1 MSYSVVLRSGD
12 ADILTLGSVG
22 PLVAPNYDFEHDERS
37 PPRTVSITKTLTI
50 VGVYLGI
57 ASAIEASFAALDAAL
72 SDTANP
78 IDEIVFKRNAVV
90 IDRIGN
96 NSLYTEFKILSV
108 SESTQDDLRYR
119 WQARLG
125 LTLVASGRQVL
136 DLSGDPIS
144 LQFSDSYNYSPS
156 GLLTRTRSGQVQTVA
171 GTSAEAVARTKGL
184 TLPSSLFG
192 YLTNGPEGV
201 DVVIEDENDTIASF
215 TSVIQESGEDLPA
228 DVSPAYVLSTT
239 VDTVD
244 GESITT
250 VVVQAEGIG
259 SEAAVDAARPSGTT
273 SESKTVG
280 PHQRSAS
287 AVYTTRS
294 LARGLKLRQTRTFSI
309 TGGGRGV
316 RFTQRTGNRPPV
328 KHILPFREVQVL
340 ERVTIRVFGT
350 VGTLTFSLPDA
361 LDLPQDGATEWPQS
375 PTRVVIGKD
384 RNGDEWSAIAT
395 RRYLTASTVAL
406 NLALSAGVQQVDDT
420 GSNDPVADQQ
430 RTGGEFFRRTSSSL
444 GSGTTAGPA
453 GRLA

>member
-1 MSYSVVLRSGD
+1 MSYSVVLRAGD

-37 PPRTVSITKTLTI
+37 PPRTVSITKTMTI
-50 VGVYLGI
+50 VGVYLGT
-57 ASAIEASFAALDAAL
+57 ASTIEASFAALDAAL

-78 IDEIVFKRNAVV
+78 IDEIVFKRDTTV

-96 NSLYTEFKILSV
+96 NSLYTEFRIISV

-144 LQFSDSYNYSPS
+144 LQFSDSYNYSPA

-201 DVVIEDENDTIASF
+201 DVVIEDENDTVASF
-215 TSVIQESGEDLPA
+215 VSVIQESGEDLPA

-239 VDTVD
+239 IDTVD
-244 GESITT
+244 GVSLTT
-250 VVVQAEGIG
+250 VQVSAEGIG
-259 SEAAVDAARPSGTT
+259 AEAAVDAAKPSGATT
-273 SESKTVG
+273 SSKTVG
-280 PHQRSAS
+280 PHQRSAT
-287 AVYTTRS
+287 AIYTTRES
-294 LARGLKLRQTRTFSI
+294 AKGIRVRMTRSFSMS
-309 TGGGRGV
+309 GGGKGIRY
-316 RFTQRTGNRPPV
+316 TERTGNRPPV
-328 KHILPFREVQVL
+328 KHVLPIRASTVV
-340 ERVTIRVFGT
+340 ERLTWRAFGA
-350 VGTLTFSLPDA
+350 VNRDTFSLPEP
-361 LDLPQDGATEWPQS
+361 LIIPQDGATEWSPS
-375 PTRVVIGKD
+375 PTRVVIGDTTK
-384 RNGDEWSAIAT
+384 GDEWTATAIRT
-395 RRYLTASTVAL
+395 YRTASITVL
-406 NLALSAGVQQVDDT
+406 QLTFSAGIQEVDAAGNVDPEADAQQ
-420 GSNDPVADQQ
+420 
-430 RTGGEFFRRTSSSL
+430 TGGEFFRRTSSSL
-444 GSGTTAGPA
+444 GSGTTAGPS